1 MPDLFT
7 EEPVPLLEQ
16 MLCVQREIA
25 MRERVFPRMVASG
38 KMKQRMAEREITVMR
53 AVLET
58 LRRMSE

>member
-1 MPDLFT
+1 MTDLFA

-25 MRERVFPRMVASG
+25 MRERVFPRWVASG
-38 KMKQRMAEREITVMR
+38 KMKQHMAEREITVMR

-58 LRRMSE
+58 LRGIKP